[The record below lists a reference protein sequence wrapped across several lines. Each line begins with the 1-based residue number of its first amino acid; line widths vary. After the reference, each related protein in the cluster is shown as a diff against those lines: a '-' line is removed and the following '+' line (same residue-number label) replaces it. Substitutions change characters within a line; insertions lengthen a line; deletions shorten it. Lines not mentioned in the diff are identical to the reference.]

1 MLRLIAL
8 LAALPPASSAPPP
21 EAGPQATPDALLS
34 ALHDAPSEDDARG
47 LEERVQ
53 QAWLARA
60 SASAKLLIARG
71 QRDLEG
77 KANDEAVEDFDGVV
91 ALDPDLAAG
100 WRLRAVAR
108 YQVGETA
115 GAIADIGEALKRE
128 PRDFAALS
136 TLSRIAEERG
146 DWKGAYESWTRLLE
160 IDPKTPDGAQRLR
173 DLRRHALGE
182 DA

>member
-8 LAALPPASSAPPP
+8 LAALPAAPSAP
-21 EAGPQATPDALLS
+21 GPDAAATPDALLS

-53 QAWLARA
+53 QAWLGRA
-60 SASAKLLIARG
+60 SATAKLLIARG
-71 QRDLEG
+71 QRDLES
-77 KANDEAVEDFDGVV
+77 KSNDEAVDDFDGVV
-91 ALDPDLAAG
+91 TLDPDLAEG

-108 YQVGETA
+108 YQAGETA

-136 TLSRIAEERG
+136 ALSRIAEERG
-146 DWKGAYESWTRLLE
+146 DWKGAYEAWRKVLD
-160 IDPKTPDGAQRLR
+160 IDPKTPDGANRLNE
-173 DLRRHALGE
+173 LRRRALGE
-182 DA
+182 ET